1 MILDEIVERITG
13 RWAASFKAWA
23 YLSAIGSLGTISRT
37 YTLLDITH
45 KQSILIALA
54 IFVISSPFYLL
65 LSSTLLRKRYT
76 ENLSLARVFSF
87 YIIFWLTVSLM
98 EIIITVY
105 VLHKTAYLG
114 PQLFAPLFPDITGLI
129 ASSYLLAEF
138 EKNRQDLSRLA
149 FAQSTL
155 IKTAQESHDQV
166 IAERLELISAIQNSV
181 FYQLDALKKQFSSIR
196 SGSKQNEIQALAS
209 ELEEYSTNTIRSLS
223 HEMAKDTDTRQPI
236 DRLSF
241 IGSKK
246 IKPFTASIAPL
257 ISFKLSIVT
266 LLVVGSFHELSLN
279 GIRGFIFQIVLTLPL
294 LPILFFGE
302 KLTRRYS
309 GENLLKGSSVFLLTI
324 FFCGYL
330 TFLAAF
336 WLDLNN
342 FHLRNEYSFGVFAGR
357 SLASVVVTSMIVTIV
372 EARRKTLSAL
382 VAMNEKLQV
391 NLEWMDN
398 RSRELRREIAS
409 ILHGPLQGRIAGV
422 VMSLRLLDSNSE
434 SSESEKVRRLQEIE
448 ELLSTVISD
457 VQELF
462 KVESHEP
469 DASIVIK
476 LINLRRS
483 WNGIAVISW
492 SIQPEVFASVPSV
505 SFEALSEVLYEAV
518 SNSVRHGGATS
529 INIIFEVD
537 SKLLTLT
544 ISDNGAGIKDDFTPG
559 SGLHKIAE
567 VGGTYQFTPGVEQG
581 AQLVIHFALHT
592 LGAIS
597 SNQPST
603 TLEEK

>member
-1 MILDEIVERITG
+1 
-13 RWAASFKAWA
+13 
-23 YLSAIGSLGTISRT
+23 
-37 YTLLDITH
+37 
-45 KQSILIALA
+45 
-54 IFVISSPFYLL
+54 
-65 LSSTLLRKRYT
+65 
-76 ENLSLARVFSF
+76 
-87 YIIFWLTVSLM
+87 LTVAAT
-98 EIIITVY
+98 EIILTVY

-114 PQLFAPLFPDITGLI
+114 PQLFAPLFPDITGFI

-155 IKTAQESHDQV
+155 TKTAQESHDQV
-166 IAERLELISAIQNSV
+166 VAERLELISAIQNSI

-294 LPILFFGE
+294 LPILFVGK

-309 GENLLKGSSVFLLTI
+309 GENLLKGSSAFLLTI

-342 FHLRNEYSFGVFAGR
+342 FHLRNEYSSGVFAGR

-372 EARRKTLSAL
+372 EARRKTLSEL

-391 NLEWMDN
+391 NLDWMDN

-434 SSESEKVRRLQEIE
+434 SSEPEKVRRLQEIE

-462 KVESHEP
+462 KVGTHEP
-469 DASIVIK
+469 EASIILK

-483 WNGIAVISW
+483 WEGIAVISW
-492 SIQPEVFASVPSV
+492 SVQPEVFAAVPSV
-505 SFEALSEVLYEAV
+505 SFNALSEVLYEAV

-537 SKLLTLT
+537 PKLLTLT
-544 ISDNGAGIKDDFTPG
+544 VSDNGAGIKEDLTPG
-559 SGLHKIAE
+559 SGLHKISE
-567 VGGTYQFTPGVEQG
+567 VGGTYQFTPGVELG

>member
-45 KQSILIALA
+45 KQSILMALA
-54 IFVISSPFYLL
+54 VFIISSPFYLL

-76 ENLSLARVFSF
+76 EQLSLARVFSF
-87 YIIFWLTVSLM
+87 YIIFWLTVAAT
-98 EIIITVY
+98 EIILTVY

-138 EKNRQDLSRLA
+138 EKNRQDIGRLA

-155 IKTAQESHDQV
+155 TKTAQESHDQV
-166 IAERLELISAIQNSV
+166 IAERSELISAIQNSV

-196 SGSKQNEIQALAS
+196 LGSKQNELQALAS

-294 LPILFFGE
+294 LPILFVGE

-309 GENLLKGSSVFLLTI
+309 GENLLKGSSAFLLTI

-330 TFLAAF
+330 TFITAF

-342 FHLRNEYSFGVFAGR
+342 FHLRNEYSFSVFAGR

-372 EARRKTLSAL
+372 EARRRTLSEL

-462 KVESHEP
+462 KVGTHEP
-469 DASIVIK
+469 EASIIIK

-483 WNGIAVISW
+483 WDGIAVISW
-492 SIQPEVFASVPSV
+492 SVQPEVFAAVPSV
-505 SFEALSEVLYEAV
+505 SFNALSEVLYEAV

-537 SKLLTLT
+537 PKLLTLT
-544 ISDNGAGIKDDFTPG
+544 VSDNGAGIKEDLTPG
-559 SGLHKIAE
+559 SGLHKITE
-567 VGGTYQFTPGVEQG
+567 VGGTYQFTSGVEQG

>member
-13 RWAASFKAWA
+13 RWAASFRAWA

-45 KQSILIALA
+45 KQSVLIALA

-65 LSSTLLRKRYT
+65 LSSTMLRKRYT

-87 YIIFWLTVSLM
+87 YIIFWLTVSSM

-105 VLHKTAYLG
+105 VLHQTAFLG
-114 PQLFAPLFPDITGLI
+114 PQLFAPLFPDIFGLI

-138 EKNRQDLSRLA
+138 EKNRQDISRLA

-155 IKTAQESHDQV
+155 TKTAQESHDQV
-166 IAERLELISAIQNSV
+166 IAERSELISAIQNSI
-181 FYQLDALKKQFSSIR
+181 FYQLDALKKQFSSIKV
-196 SGSKQNEIQALAS
+196 SSKQSEIHALAS
-209 ELEEYSTNTIRSLS
+209 ELEEYSTYTIRSLS
-223 HEMAKDTDTRQPI
+223 HEMAKDTDVRQPI

-241 IGSKK
+241 IGNQKFK
-246 IKPFTASIAPL
+246 GFTGAVSPL
-257 ISFKLSIVT
+257 ISFNLS
-266 LLVVGSFHELSLN
+266 LVVLITVGGFHELSLN
-279 GIRGFIFQIVLTLPL
+279 GIRGFVFQIALTVPL
-294 LPILFFGE
+294 LPILFIG
-302 KLTRRYS
+302 KRLTQRYS
-309 GENLLKGSSVFLLTI
+309 KNELIKGSATFLLTI

-330 TFLAAF
+330 TFITAV

-357 SLASVVVTSMIVTIV
+357 SLASVIVASMIVTIV
-372 EARRKTLSAL
+372 EARRKSLAEL

-391 NLEWMDN
+391 DLEWMDN

-422 VMSLRLLDSNSE
+422 AMALRLLDSDSE
-434 SSESEKVRRLQEIE
+434 SSESERVRRLQEIE
-448 ELLSTVISD
+448 KLLSTVISD

-462 KVESHEP
+462 KVGTHEP
-469 DASIVIK
+469 EASIVIK

-483 WNGIAVISW
+483 WAGIAVISW
-492 SIQPEVFASVPSV
+492 SIQPEVFAAVPAV
-505 SFEALSEVLYEAV
+505 SFNALSEVLYEAV

-537 SKLLTLT
+537 SKRLTLT
-544 ISDNGAGIKDDFTPG
+544 VSDNGVGIKEGFTPG
-559 SGLHKIAE
+559 AGMHKITSF
-567 VGGTYQFTPGVEQG
+567 GGMYQFTPGVEQG
-581 AQLVIHFALHT
+581 AQLVIHFVFSALE
-592 LGAIS
+592 AIS
-597 SNQPST
+597 SHQPST
-603 TLEEK
+603 TLEMK